1 MQQFAKGSVPA
12 GYSEIGHVSVSGQ
25 ATLNDVE
32 KALEAKAAELGGD
45 AIIITA
51 AGGDNKMHGN
61 AIVYKADA

>member
-12 GYSEIGHVSVSGQ
+12 GYSEIGTVSVSGK

-45 AIIITA
+45 AIVITA
-51 AGGDNKMHGN
+51 AGGDNKMFGN
-61 AIVYKADA
+61 ATVYKADA